1 MRDSFADKVRKT
13 MEQLGAGGTIALDE
27 RQGLALDER
36 QGLALDERQGL
47 VTAEAIFDALGVA
60 LKKSKDRTR
69 TALRDLKRSGEIE
82 SAGRGVYRWLGKKR
96 PEPEIKIAMWKLL
109 RARRV
114 VTISDLRELAGASE
128 AYAAEWLRTLAKR
141 GIVRKIRKA
150 NPATYQLTKDTVE
163 LPSPSGQGLPDFTDN
178 AMKLRELRKR
188 RKEEALQSLERAAA
202 AIADAKAALTSMEE

>member
-13 MEQLGAGGTIALDE
+13 MEQLGGGDTLV
-27 RQGLALDER
+27 LDER

>member
-13 MEQLGAGGTIALDE
+13 MEQLGGGDTLV
-27 RQGLALDER
+27 
-36 QGLALDERQGL
+36 LDERQGL

-150 NPATYQLTKDTVE
+150 NPATYQLAKDTVE
-163 LPSPSGQGLPDFTDN
+163 LPDLTDN

-188 RKEEALQSLERAAA
+188 RKEEALQSLDRAAA